1 MTEREQLE
9 QAIITLEAQR
19 ALLGDAVVNA
29 ALSPM
34 REKLAAL
41 NALAPDQS
49 RASRETQQR
58 KQVTVLFADVSGFTA
73 MSELMDPEEVSATM
87 NALWLRLDSAIIA
100 YGGRID
106 KHIGDAVMALWG
118 APTAREDDPEQAIR
132 AALAMLGELST
143 FSETPPWAHS
153 GPTATDHPI
162 NLKMRIGINTGPALL
177 GQVGITGE
185 YTAMGDAVNLAS
197 RLEHAAPVGGILISH
212 DTYRH
217 VRGIFDVLP
226 QAPLAVKGKA
236 ELVQTYVVRS
246 VKPRAFRVST
256 RGVEGIETRT
266 IGREVEMRRLQSAL
280 HTAREGPKTHLVS
293 IVAEAGTGKSRLI
306 YEFGNW
312 LDLLPEPITFFRG
325 RAVLER
331 ATLPYALIRDMLSSR
346 FGIRDSDRAVV
357 VRDKLEQGIRELVTS
372 DEAEATMYA
381 HFIGHLIGFD
391 FSGSPHLQG
400 ILGDARQI
408 RDRAFHYMAETLA
421 EITQRS
427 PVVMFLEDI
436 HWADDG
442 SLDLIDQV
450 MAEQPALPFVVIG
463 ATRPTLFEHRPTW
476 GEGSMQHIRL
486 DLQPLSD
493 QASRQ
498 LVVEILRKAPQ
509 IPQGLQDLI
518 VNRAEGSPF
527 YVEELIKMLIEDGV
541 IVTGEERWNVRPERL
556 ATVRVPPTLTG
567 ILQARLDGLP
577 PPERE
582 TLQQASVVGRVFWDN
597 VVERILDPET
607 PRAESAT
614 RVHERLGALSGK
626 ELIFPHET
634 SAFDQANEY
643 IFKHAILH
651 DVTYESVLK
660 RMRRT
665 YHAQVAECLIELSG
679 ERAGEYAGR
688 IGDHYEHAGEWALA
702 AEWYGRAG
710 RQAQDTYAPEVAI
723 NYYQKALR
731 FWKDSGTAS
740 GTQAPRLFQIYEGLG
755 DMFVIQARYAE
766 SSETF
771 RVMCS
776 LAEAAGDP
784 VAQARAW
791 CGLAMAQASE
801 GDNRGALESASRGE
815 AIARSAQ
822 ARTELAKA
830 LLMKGR
836 SAFRL
841 GEAETALTLCE
852 EMLAL
857 TTETADQLQ
866 MARSLNMLGSIHNIA
881 GRYPQAEE
889 CYTRALTICQ
899 ELSDRRQVMNLL
911 NNLGVV
917 AYARGD
923 YQSAFERYQE
933 ALSIAREIGERDGE
947 IVFLSNLGEVRLRL
961 GEYQAAE
968 ADLRQVIEM
977 AGAANSEGLS
987 DTYQILAEACL
998 GQGKIEEALTAAR
1011 QALTLG
1017 REAGVQAFI
1026 GGAWRT
1032 LGVVVAHPDFRA
1044 RLADFKLHEVFPHL
1058 KPDIEHLQSEATVCF
1073 VESLRICKEMGMEGE
1088 QARTLREWARYEL
1101 AQGDPVRG
1109 AAMWQEARDLFARLG
1124 VELEVERMA
1133 SLPTPSAGG

>member
-9 QAIITLEAQR
+9 LAIITLEAQR
-19 ALLGDAVVNA
+19 ALLGDVVVNA
-29 ALSPM
+29 ALAPM

-41 NALAPDQS
+41 NAPAPDQP
-49 RASRETQQR
+49 RTSRETQQR

-73 MSELMDPEEVSATM
+73 MSELMDPEEVSTTM

-132 AALAMLGELST
+132 AALAMLGELT
-143 FSETPPWAHS
+143 AFNETPPWAQA
-153 GPTATDHPI
+153 GFTAPERPI
-162 NLKMRIGINTGPALL
+162 NLQMRIGINTGPALL

-185 YTAMGDAVNLAS
+185 YTAMGDAVNVAS

-217 VRGIFDVLP
+217 VRGVFDVLP

-236 ELVQTYVVRS
+236 ERVQTYVVRS
-246 VKPRAFRVST
+246 AKPRAFRVTT

-266 IGREVEMRRLQSAL
+266 IGREVEMRRLQSAMQTVL
-280 HTAREGPKTHLVS
+280 EESKTHLVS

-312 LDLLPEPITFFRG
+312 LDLLPDSLTFLRG

-357 VRDKLEQGIRELVTS
+357 ARDKLEQGFQELVS
-372 DEAEATMYA
+372 ADPSEALMYA

-408 RDRAFHYMAETLA
+408 RDRAFHYAAQTLA
-421 EITQRS
+421 ALTRRG
-427 PVVMFLEDI
+427 PVVVFLEDI
-436 HWADDG
+436 HWADAG
-442 SLDLIDQV
+442 SLDLMDQV
-450 MAEQPALPFVVIG
+450 MAEQPALPLLVIG
-463 ATRPTLFEHRPTW
+463 ATRSTLFEHRPQW
-476 GEGSMQHIRL
+476 GQGPMQHIRL

-493 QASRQ
+493 YASRQ
-498 LVVEILRKAPQ
+498 LVEEILRKAPQ
-509 IPQGLQDLI
+509 IPKNLQDLI

-541 IVTGEERWNVRPERL
+541 IVTGEEHWDVRPDRL
-556 ATVRVPPTLTG
+556 AAVRVPATLTG

-577 PPERE
+577 LSERE
-582 TLQQASVVGRVFWDN
+582 TLQQASVVGRVFWDQ
-597 VVERILDPET
+597 VVERILNPEV
-607 PRAESAT
+607 PQAEPST

-634 SAFDQANEY
+634 SAFDRTNEY

-665 YHAQVAECLIELSG
+665 YHAQVAQCLIELSG
-679 ERAGEYAGR
+679 ERAAEYAGR
-688 IGDHYEHAGEWALA
+688 IGEHYEQAGEWALA

-723 NYYQKALR
+723 TYYQKALK
-731 FWKDSGTAS
+731 FWKESGATP
-740 GTQAPRLFQIYEGLG
+740 GTKTPPLFPIYEGLG
-755 DMFVIQARYAE
+755 DMLVIQARYAE
-766 SSETF
+766 AIETY
-771 RVMCS
+771 RLMGA
-776 LAEAAGDP
+776 LAEAAGER
-784 VAQARAW
+784 VTQARAW

-801 GDNRGALESASRGE
+801 GDNRGALESASKGE
-815 AIARSAQ
+815 ALARSAQ

-841 GEAETALTLCE
+841 GEAETALALCE
-852 EMLAL
+852 EMLAI
-857 TTETADQLQ
+857 TTETGDQLQ

-881 GRYPQAEE
+881 GRYPQAED

-923 YQSAFERYQE
+923 YQTAFERYQE
-933 ALSIAREIGERDGE
+933 ALNIAREIGERDGE

-961 GEYQAAE
+961 GEFQAAE
-968 ADLRQVIEM
+968 ADLSQVIDL
-977 AGAANSEGLS
+977 AGSANSEGLS

-1017 REAGVQAFI
+1017 SEAGVQAFI

-1032 LGVVVAHPDFRA
+1032 LGVVAAHPDFRT
-1044 RLADFKLHEVFPHL
+1044 RSTDFKLYEAFPHL
-1058 KPDIEHLQSEATVCF
+1058 KPDNENPPSEATACF

-1088 QARTLREWARYEL
+1088 QARTLREWAKYEL
-1101 AQGDPVRG
+1101 TQGDPAHG

-1133 SLPTPSAGG
+1133 QLPTSAT